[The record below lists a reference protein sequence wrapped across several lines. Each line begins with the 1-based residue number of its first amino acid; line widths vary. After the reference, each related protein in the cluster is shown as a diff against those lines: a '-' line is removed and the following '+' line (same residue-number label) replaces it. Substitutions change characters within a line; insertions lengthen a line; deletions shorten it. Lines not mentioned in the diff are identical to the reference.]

1 MQITP
6 FNRTHKV
13 SSKVRHSLA
22 ELQSL
27 GIEPKRLNEFNDDR
41 EMDDL
46 VDNIKLTLY
55 QDYKS
60 ENCL

>member
-6 FNRTHKV
+6 YNRTHKL
-13 SSKVRHSLA
+13 SSKVQHNLA

-60 ENCL
+60 ENRF